1 MAAPPPVPP
10 AVKWV
15 ISGLVQG
22 VGFRWFVYRV
32 ASRLGA
38 TGWVRNLRD
47 GRVEVLARGS
57 VDILQALEEELT
69 RGAPA
74 SHVENVEK
82 SEVTSDVDNFKS
94 FEIR

>member
-1 MAAPPPVPP
+1 MTMAAPEPP

-15 ISGLVQG
+15 ISGFVQA

-38 TGWVRNLRD
+38 TGWVRNLGD
-47 GRVEVLARGS
+47 GRVEVVARGS
-57 VDILQALEEELT
+57 VDILQALDEELR
-69 RGAPA
+69 RGPPA

-82 SEVTSDVDNFKS
+82 NEVTSDVDNFKS